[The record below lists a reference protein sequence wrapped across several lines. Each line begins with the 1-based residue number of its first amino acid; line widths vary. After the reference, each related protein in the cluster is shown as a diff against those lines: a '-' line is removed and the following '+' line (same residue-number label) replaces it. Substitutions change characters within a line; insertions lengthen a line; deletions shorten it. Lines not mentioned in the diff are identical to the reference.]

1 MTFVVVL
8 VFYRLDFSI
17 NVTKVQSFSFNLS
30 TVLTG
35 SELQTFIHSPPF
47 SEDLLGKPRSFYIIG
62 LFKILDSLKSNKEPL
77 HIIKCKVSSLEML
90 Y

>member
-8 VFYRLDFSI
+8 VFYRL
-17 NVTKVQSFSFNLS
+17 VTLIEKSKVQSFSFNLS

-47 SEDLLGKPRSFYIIG
+47 SEDLLDKPRSFYIG
-62 LFKILDSLKSNKEPL
+62 LFKIPDSLKSNKEPL
-77 HIIKCKVSSLEML
+77 HIIKCCVSSLEML